1 MESVVENV
9 EDAKKKWLIAAVEMA
24 EYFHVSLD
32 YLLLEET
39 ESNRKA
45 KRDSLIMV
53 YFQHPSFGSHSVT
66 GTLG

>member
-1 MESVVENV
+1 MERMLRYALQLSYLNQLHKAGKITES
-9 EDAKKKWLIAAVEMA
+9 E
-24 EYFHVSLD
+24 